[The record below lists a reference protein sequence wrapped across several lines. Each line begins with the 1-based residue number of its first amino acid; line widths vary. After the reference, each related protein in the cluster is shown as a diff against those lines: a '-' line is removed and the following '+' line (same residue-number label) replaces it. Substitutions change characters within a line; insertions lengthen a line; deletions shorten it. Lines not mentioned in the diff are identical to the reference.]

1 MRMNT
6 RVATSRTVPRHIHF
20 CNRIFVSKAM
30 SQGSPAELKLIEKR
44 SDLLKGCKTILQ
56 ELKGLGFSR
65 FEARLYFKLSTK
77 LPKDISK
84 DFNIARAQSCLE
96 QIEREIDGSAGSREA
111 LQDIEAMQA
120 TQAMLSEIWRWK
132 RRGGGSNEEDD
143 LSPPHQQALREI
155 QNLQKEDIDRITSS
169 ILDTLP
175 ISDKEKN
182 EMAGAVEQ
190 VALGGINGAVWGSLV
205 MTMVFLVLFNFIR
218 PS

>member
-1 MRMNT
+1 MRLNE
-6 RVATSRTVPRHIHF
+6 R
-20 CNRIFVSKAM
+20 
-30 SQGSPAELKLIEKR
+30 R

-65 FEARLYFKLSTK
+65 YEARLYFKLSTK
-77 LPKDISK
+77 LPKDVSK
-84 DFNIARAQSCLE
+84 DFNLARAQSCLE
-96 QIEREIDGSAGSREA
+96 QIIEREIEGTAGSRDA
-111 LQDIEAMQA
+111 LLDIEAMQA